1 MDKRNEPSHAAH
13 GAQQNPGTRDRS
25 SDRDE
30 ESPGVESSNKYRRI
44 DREGSRAST
53 TAEQSNRF
61 LFVDSSSSG
70 QRPRSDQRAINA
82 HIQQTAH
89 RNRKQ
94 AAQKQKTGG
103 AANIGRYRREPQLQP
118 RPIEPQPIAPST
130 LERRETLQPRQST
143 SPESSSA
150 PRSSLSPP
158 EENVI
163 REPPTPRRLETLP
176 ALDREQVDRLRHYSN
191 VRGAEVRE
199 AIDAQQ
205 HEQTVSTEIAR
216 RHPLQDETTSVRSM
230 LTQILQRLD
239 AGHAGR
245 LIQPSP
251 NSSLNNTLLDPFNI
265 SSVHITPSMN
275 AALRHFSDVMIPGV
289 FPTRHQ
295 AEIQTRWAFQN
306 AAQDPLVLYSL
317 LAIASAERS
326 SRLGELRSG
335 SIETTFTEADLEN
348 RTVPDFVSY
357 KVNAV
362 RLANESMKSMDKATQ
377 ASTIFAMMC
386 LLSIEVITGNQ
397 KEIFAHVTGLQK
409 LIAWRG
415 GYHGIPPHATELI
428 LSASYMCAALT
439 RSLPAAPPT
448 SALPS
453 LPASLVEEIRQNVSE
468 DVKKMGTGL
477 LTADVDTILDWR
489 ISQAFRDMKD
499 VVQYREYYHEKQ
511 LNPAPDENEY
521 INAKSYH
528 FRYAALSAPFELR
541 EPASDK
547 EEACRLAMLIFWFSN
562 FQVSRPDSALN
573 RTLTAQLKTA
583 LQASDLKGLW
593 GPHYELLV
601 WVLLLGA
608 YISAGQRER
617 PWFVLNLARV
627 SRVLKLQT
635 WDQVRQV
642 LLKFFYLDRIYAE
655 GMRQSW
661 EEASLLAETMEA
673 GLS

>member
-1 MDKRNEPSHAAH
+1 MDERNEPKHDAR
-13 GAQQNPGTRDRS
+13 GALHKSSTGARS
-25 SDRDE
+25 PDRDDE
-30 ESPGVESSNKYRRI
+30 DGRTESSNKYRRI
-44 DREGSRAST
+44 DQEGARAST
-53 TAEQSNRF
+53 ASEQSSRF
-61 LFVDSSSSG
+61 LFVDSSASG

-89 RNRKQ
+89 RNRKK
-94 AAQKQKTGG
+94 AAQKQTTTG

-118 RPIEPQPIAPST
+118 RPIEPQPTSPVA
-130 LERRETLQPRQST
+130 LERQNPLQLRRSISREN
-143 SPESSSA
+143 SSA

-158 EENVI
+158 AEVVG
-163 REPPTPRRLETLP
+163 REPPASARAESLP
-176 ALDREQVDRLRHYSN
+176 ALDHAHLDRLRHYSS

-199 AIDAQQ
+199 AITAQQ
-205 HEQTVSTEIAR
+205 QSQNVSTDIAR
-216 RHPLQDETTSVRSM
+216 RGASQVEATSVRSM

-239 AGHAGR
+239 AGHAGG
-245 LIQPSP
+245 LIQPSIT
-251 NSSLNNTLLDPFNI
+251 SSLNNTLLDPFNL

-275 AALRHFSDVMIPGV
+275 AVLRHFSEVMIPSV

-295 AEIQTRWAFQN
+295 AEIQSRWAFQN
-306 AAQDPLVLYSL
+306 AAQEPLVLYSL

-326 SRLGELRSG
+326 SRLGQLRSG

-348 RTVPDFVSY
+348 RSVPDFVSY

-362 RLANESMKSMDKATQ
+362 RIANETMKSMEKATQ

-386 LLSIEVITGNQ
+386 LLSIEVITGNS
-397 KEIFAHVTGLQK
+397 KEIFAHVSGLQK

-428 LSASYMCAALT
+428 LSTSYMCAALT

-448 SALPS
+448 STLSA

-468 DVKKMGTGL
+468 DVKKMGMGL
-477 LTADVDTILDWR
+477 LTPEIDTIMDWR

-511 LNPAPDENEY
+511 LVPVPEENEY

-528 FRYAALSAPFELR
+528 FRYAALSAPFEPR

-562 FQVSRPDSALN
+562 FQISRPEFALN
-573 RTLTAQLKTA
+573 RALTAQLKAA

-593 GPHYELLV
+593 GPHYELFV

-627 SRVLKLQT
+627 SRVLHLQS
-635 WDQVRQV
+635 WEDVRQV

-661 EEASLLAETMEA
+661 EEAALLAETLEA
-673 GLS
+673 GL

>member
-1 MDKRNEPSHAAH
+1 MDKRNEPSHAPPGGLH
-13 GAQQNPGTRDRS
+13 NPDTGDRS
-25 SDRDE
+25 PDRDD
-30 ESPGVESSNKYRRI
+30 ESRGAGSSKKYRRI
-44 DREGSRAST
+44 DREGGRAST
-53 TAEQSNRF
+53 GSEQSSRF

-94 AAQKQKTGG
+94 AAQKQKTAG
-103 AANIGRYRREPQLQP
+103 AANIGRFRREPQLQP
-118 RPIEPQPIAPST
+118 RPTEPRSIVPVP
-130 LERRETLQPRQST
+130 LERRSSSQTPR
-143 SPESSSA
+143 SPSAESSPA

-158 EENVI
+158 GENVLHESPAPG
-163 REPPTPRRLETLP
+163 RSESLP
-176 ALDREQVDRLRHYSN
+176 ALAREQVDRLRHYSS

-199 AIDAQQ
+199 AVNAQR
-205 HEQTVSTEIAR
+205 HEQNASTEIAR
-216 RHPLQDETTSVRSM
+216 REPPQDETASVRSM

-239 AGHAGR
+239 AGHTGR
-245 LIQPSP
+245 LIQSPS
-251 NSSLNNTLLDPFNI
+251 SSLNNTLLDPFNI

-275 AALRHFSDVMIPGV
+275 AVLRHFSDVMVPTI

-317 LAIASAERS
+317 LAVASAERS

-348 RTVPDFVSY
+348 RAVPDFVSY

-362 RLANESMKSMDKATQ
+362 RLANETMKSMEHATQ

-397 KEIFAHVTGLQK
+397 KEIFAHVSGLQK

-428 LSASYMCAALT
+428 LSTSYMCAALT

-453 LPASLVEEIRQNVSE
+453 LPASLVEEIRQNVSK
-468 DVKKMGTGL
+468 DIQKMGTGI
-477 LTADVDTILDWR
+477 LTADVDTVMDWR

-511 LNPAPDENEY
+511 LLPAPDENEY

-528 FRYAALSAPFELR
+528 FRYAALSAPFEPR

-562 FQVSRPDSALN
+562 FQISRPDYALN

-601 WVLLLGA
+601 WVLLMGA

-627 SRVLKLQT
+627 SRVLNLRS
-635 WDQVRQV
+635 WDDVRQV

-661 EEASLLAETMEA
+661 EEAALLAETMEA

>member
-1 MDKRNEPSHAAH
+1 MDERKAPSHAAH
-13 GAQQNPGTRDRS
+13 GALHNPGKGDRS
-25 SDRDE
+25 SDRDNGSE
-30 ESPGVESSNKYRRI
+30 GGESSNKYRRI
-44 DREGSRAST
+44 DQEGARTSTAS
-53 TAEQSNRF
+53 EQSNRF
-61 LFVDSSSSG
+61 LFVDSSSTG

-94 AAQKQKTGG
+94 AAQRQRTTGT
-103 AANIGRYRREPQLQP
+103 ANIGRYRREPQLQP
-118 RPIEPQPIAPST
+118 RPIEPQPTTPVT
-130 LERRETLQPRQST
+130 LGRRGPLQPQPFTSRESSLTPQSPLT
-143 SPESSSA
+143 PREETVSPEPPA
-150 PRSSLSPP
+150 PTRSESPP
-158 EENVI
+158 EF
-163 REPPTPRRLETLP
+163 
-176 ALDREQVDRLRHYSN
+176 DREQVDRLRHYSS
-191 VRGAEVRE
+191 VRGAEVRN
-199 AIDAQQ
+199 AITTQQ
-205 HEQTVSTEIAR
+205 HERKASTEVAR
-216 RHPLQDETTSVRSM
+216 RANLEDENTSVRSM

-245 LIQPSP
+245 MIQSSP
-251 NSSLNNTLLDPFNI
+251 NSSLDNTLLDPFNI

-275 AALRHFSDVMIPGV
+275 AVLRHFSDVMIPTV

-295 AEIQTRWAFQN
+295 AEIQTRWTFQN

-317 LAIASAERS
+317 LAVASAERS
-326 SRLGELRSG
+326 ARLGELRNG

-348 RTVPDFVSY
+348 RTVPEFVSY

-362 RLANESMKSMDKATQ
+362 RIANETMKSMEKATQ
-377 ASTIFAMMC
+377 ASTMFAMMC

-397 KEIFAHVTGLQK
+397 KEIFAHVSGLQK

-428 LSASYMCAALT
+428 LSTSYMCAALT

-468 DVKKMGTGL
+468 DVKKMGRGI
-477 LTADVDTILDWR
+477 LTADIDTILDWR

-511 LNPAPDENEY
+511 LLPAPEENDY
-521 INAKSYH
+521 ISAKSYH
-528 FRYAALSAPFELR
+528 FRYAALSAPFEPR

-547 EEACRLAMLIFWFSN
+547 EEACRLALLIFWFSN
-562 FQVSRPDSALN
+562 FQISRPDSALN
-573 RTLTAQLKTA
+573 RTLTSQLKSA

-593 GPHYELLV
+593 GPHYQLLA

-627 SRVLKLQT
+627 SRVLRLQN
-635 WDQVRQV
+635 WDEVRQ
-642 LLKFFYLDRIYAE
+642 LLLQFFYLDRIYAE

-673 GLS
+673 GLA